1 MFETKQCFFRNCV
14 FLRRLIC
21 FNSSNT
27 FHICC
32 VILGFIYILNQEV
45 IAQTSPSLSP
55 HIPTSPQADA
65 FARYGDIAI
74 NTSTGS
80 PDISISLLEINHR
93 GYKIPV
99 ALRYNAQPLKAGY
112 NYDVVGHGWGL
123 SMNSCI
129 SRSIEYQPDE
139 LKDFQLEIPSSTE
152 YVSLCGNS
160 CLKEKNFAHDKFQ
173 AVLPDGSSFSF
184 FIEKVNGV
192 KKIFL
197 SNDRN
202 VKIDYGISNTQ
213 ITWFTI
219 LDESGVKYTFDC
231 ADEAYPGTNSY
242 YSYYVSWQLSRIDL
256 PNSPEPIL
264 FNYSYLMRSRSYTA
278 CMEPVIELKH
288 SFTSGKL
295 PIEDNPHIYTARKYS
310 EAYPTAYNMRLL
322 QSISYGP
329 EGKDRLLL
337 AYRNSSGSEYNSVT
351 EIRLQEEGKLIR
363 KISFHMDVLNPSG
376 NCYPM
381 QLNRLDSISISGA
394 VGLPY
399 KYKFGYSSRP
409 SVFGGTDHW
418 GNMNYADYNAM
429 PYFSLF
435 SEWHPQSPSEPVLYA
450 NMTELTKK
458 STDLSPFRKFSLSSQ
473 ILQDTRS
480 ALSPEAHGVL
490 ERITYP
496 TGGYSIFR
504 FENHRY
510 YSQTDFNGDFIHDIS
525 RRVIREGGGFRIK
538 TIENYSSEGQL
549 AGKKSFA
556 YGKTQKEI
564 GILVDPDLHT
574 GAGEPVADPNIR
586 TYMNYSSY
594 QVFFPIVNMI
604 LGLNSAGQNQ
614 AFINP
619 FTGNDYGMRSWA
631 WQCNFSALNFRRLL
645 NGRPA
650 VLYDKVTVYSEDI
663 ANLASNAF
671 PVGKTE
677 YVYDLKDGVY
687 SEGPFFEPPQ
697 YFGNM
702 LGYVARDYRY
712 NKLLEKI
719 DYRYDK
725 ASSTFVKVRKERN
738 TWLQSTAALYDYQ
751 FTNEHMAEY
760 RPAYISPSS
769 LFVGRPFYIGNARLT
784 STRIVDYYGTDSLIT
799 VMANYDYNTNGQLKN
814 KTEYSSTGNEI
825 ITKFSYPTDTS
836 SAGQNNPSVLQA
848 MLNRNLITPILN
860 TLTYMPGLIPRQY
873 EQRSGRNVEYRDFG
887 GKLLPAKIY
896 DLEFGPVDESYR
908 LREEIK
914 SYSAN
919 GNPIEVV
926 GRGRS
931 TKSFIWGYDDRYMI
945 AQVQNASAAD
955 VAYTGFESDEKGN
968 WSYTSVPSV
977 LSAYTGQRCY
987 NLSSSNPISKSGLS
1001 SDKTYML
1008 SLVVKGTTGLSL
1020 SGGTVVSNTS
1030 MALGE
1035 GWTLHRYIIKNAT
1048 AISLSSTTASG
1059 TLIDDARLHPI
1070 GAQMSTYTY
1079 RPLIGVTSM
1088 TDARGITEFYEY
1100 DGQGRLSMV
1109 KDYQGNITKSYCYN
1123 YSGQRVDCGTGGVI
1137 TNP

>member
-1 MFETKQCFFRNCV
+1 MSETKRCTYSNCV
-14 FLRRLIC
+14 FLRRSIC
-21 FNSSNT
+21 FNYLNT
-27 FHICC
+27 IHICC
-32 VILGFIYILNQEV
+32 LILGFVYTFQQQVL
-45 IAQTSPSLSP
+45 AQSSESLSP
-55 HIPTSPQADA
+55 HIPTSPQANA
-65 FARYGDIAI
+65 FARYGDVAI
-74 NTSTGS
+74 NNSTGS
-80 PDISISLLEINHR
+80 PDISIPLLEINHR

-99 ALRYNAQPLKAGY
+99 TLRYNAQPLKTGY

-139 LKDFQLEIPSSTE
+139 LKDFQLEIPSSTD
-152 YVSLCGNS
+152 YVSVCGNS

-173 AVLPDGSSFSF
+173 AILPDGSFFSF
-184 FIEKVNGV
+184 FIDKENGV
-192 KKIFL
+192 KKVYL
-197 SNDRN
+197 SDDRN
-202 VKIDYGISNTQ
+202 VKIDYGITNTK
-213 ITWFTI
+213 IEWFSV
-219 LDESGVKYTFDC
+219 LDENGVKYTFDC
-231 ADEAYPGTNSY
+231 ADEAYPGTNAY

-256 PNSPEPIL
+256 PYSPEPIL

-288 SFTSGKL
+288 SFTSGSL
-295 PIEDNPHIYTARKYS
+295 PVEGGPHIYTARKYT
-310 EAYPTAYNMRLL
+310 EAYPTAYHMRLL
-322 QSISYGP
+322 ESISYGP
-329 EGKDRLLL
+329 AGKDRILL
-337 AYRNSSGSEYNSVT
+337 AYKNPSGSEFNSVT

-435 SEWHPQSPSEPVLYA
+435 AEWHPQSPSEPASYA
-450 NMTELTKK
+450 SMTELAKK

-473 ILQDTRS
+473 ILQDTRA

-496 TGGYSIFR
+496 AGGYSIFR

-525 RRVIREGGGFRIK
+525 QRVIREGGGFRIK
-538 TIENYSSEGQL
+538 TIENYSAEGLL
-549 AGKKSFA
+549 AEKKSFV

-564 GILVDPDLHT
+564 GILVDPDQYI

-604 LGLNSAGQNQ
+604 LGLNSAGQKQ

-619 FTGNDYGMRSWA
+619 FTGNDYAMHSWA
-631 WQCNFSALNFRRLL
+631 WQCSFSALNFRRLL

-650 VLYDKVTVYSEDI
+650 VVYDKVTVYNEDI
-663 ANLASNAF
+663 TDPVGNVF
-671 PVGKTE
+671 PIGKTE

-712 NKLLEKI
+712 NKLVEKI
-719 DYRYDK
+719 DYRYDN

-751 FTNEHMAEY
+751 YTNGHMDEH
-760 RPAYISPSS
+760 RPSYISPSS
-769 LFVGRPFYIGNARLT
+769 LFIGKPFYIGNARLG
-784 STRIVDYYGTDSLIT
+784 STETVDYYGADSLIT
-799 VMANYDYNTNGQLKN
+799 SMANNDYNTNGQLRE
-814 KTEYSSTGNEI
+814 KTVYSSTGNEI
-825 ITKFSYPTDTS
+825 KTKFSYPGTAS
-836 SAGQNNPSVLQA
+836 VGPNSPSVLQA
-848 MLNRNLITPILN
+848 MLNRNLITPVLN
-860 TLTYMPGLIPRQY
+860 TLTYMPGLVPREY
-873 EQRSGRNVEYRDFG
+873 EQRSGHNVEYKDFG
-887 GKLLPAKIY
+887 GKLLPSKIY
-896 DLEFGPVDESYR
+896 DLEFGPVAESYR
-908 LREEIK
+908 LREEIR

-926 GRGRS
+926 GRGKSVR
-931 TKSFIWGYDDRYMI
+931 SFIWGYDDRYMI
-945 AQVQNASAAD
+945 AQVQNASAGD
-955 VAYTGFESDEKGN
+955 IAYAGFESDEKGN
-968 WSYTSVPSV
+968 WNYAGTPSI

-987 NLSSSNPISKSGLS
+987 NLSVSNPISKSGLS
-1001 SDKTYML
+1001 SAKIYML
-1008 SLVVKGTTGLSL
+1008 SLMVKGNPVLSL
-1020 SGGTVVSNTS
+1020 SGGTLVSTTS
-1030 MALGE
+1030 MIVGE
-1035 GWTLHRYIIKNAT
+1035 GWTLKRYIIKSAT
-1048 AISLSSTTASG
+1048 AISLSSTTAG
-1059 TLIDDARLHPI
+1059 GALIDDVRLHPV
-1070 GAQMSTYTY
+1070 GAVMSTYTY
-1079 RPLIGVTSM
+1079 RPLIGLTSM

-1100 DGQGRLSMV
+1100 DGLGRLSMV